1 MSEAVANPHEDCIIE
16 QQWEQYSDRDHGAW
30 STLYRQTMETLP
42 GRMCDEYLHGLAKLE
57 LPINKI
63 VRFEDLSEVLR
74 KNTGWEY
81 VAVSG
86 FLPTRHFFS
95 LLADRK
101 FPANRSIRNVHELEY
116 QELPDI
122 FHDVVGHAPLLM
134 DPIMADFM
142 QEFGKAGMACESESK
157 HTMLARLY
165 WFTVEVGLIRA
176 NGGLK
181 AYGTAIASS
190 AKELEFALH
199 SKSPNRLEFDL
210 KRVFRTPFSMYDLQE
225 TYFAIDSLNQ
235 MLELANDGFS
245 CVINAPEPLP
255 DIEQGTIVETD
266 HVISAGNRSYHL
278 AKLGICA

>member
-1 MSEAVANPHEDCIIE
+1 MSVAVANSYEDCIIE
-16 QQWEQYSDRDHGAW
+16 QLWEQYSDKDHDAW
-30 STLYRQTMETLP
+30 ATLYRQTMKTLP
-42 GRMCDEYLHGLAKLE
+42 GRMCDEYIQGLAKLG
-57 LPINKI
+57 LPADRI
-63 VRFEDLSEVLR
+63 VRFEDLSDVLR
-74 KNTGWEY
+74 KKTGWEY

-86 FLPTRHFFS
+86 FLPTRQFFS

-101 FPANRSIRNVHELEY
+101 FPANRSIRNLDELEY

-142 QEFGKAGMACESESK
+142 QEFGKAGMACNSESK

-165 WFTVEVGLIRA
+165 WFTVEVGLIQSS
-176 NGGLK
+176 GSLK

-199 SKSPNRLEFDL
+199 SHSPNRLHFDL
-210 KRVFRTPFSMYDLQE
+210 ERVFRTPFSMYDLQE
-225 TYFAIDSLNQ
+225 TYFAIDALSQ

-245 CVINAPEPLP
+245 CVLNAPEPLP
-255 DIEQGTIVETD
+255 DIERGSLVETD
-266 HVISAGNRSYHL
+266 SVISVGDRSYHL
-278 AKLGICA
+278 AKLDVCA